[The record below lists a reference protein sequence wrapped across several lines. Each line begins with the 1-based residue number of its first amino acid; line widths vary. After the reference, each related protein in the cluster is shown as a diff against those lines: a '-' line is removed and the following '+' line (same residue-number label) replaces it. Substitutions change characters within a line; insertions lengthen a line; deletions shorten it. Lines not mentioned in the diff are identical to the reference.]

1 MHPLLLQISIEPSS
15 DTAHPQRAPLAVL
28 SIHLPTAVLPSM
40 AEAGVDSVTPIT
52 ATIAKVIT
60 AARDVVGG
68 PGANIVFPS
77 RFDRLEDMVL

>member
-60 AARDVVGG
+60 AARDVVG
-68 PGANIVFPS
+68 ANIVFPS
-77 RFDRLEDMVL
+77 HFDRLDDVVL